1 MGGRLQWILNCNYLV
16 VSEGKITSL
25 AGDPSSLVLICQ
37 CLLIHRRI
45 KSMKT
50 NWWASK
56 GESQKYCSKSYVQ
69 CLPAVHL
76 KKKKKTGLTSHNYF
90 CICADRSPVP
100 KGRLIYICVHLCHR
114 AGSIWQLVLG
124 FFFFFFWSIM
134 DNFLLVSVSWPV
146 ILEDTPA
153 LHFYNLKHLLQL
165 AFNIALHAVCHVGCL
180 VKNDCFM

>member
-76 KKKKKTGLTSHNYF
+76 KKKKKQVWQAIIISASVQIGLLFQREDLFIYV
-90 CICADRSPVP
+90 CICVTEQ
-100 KGRLIYICVHLCHR
+100 GLY
-114 AGSIWQLVLG
+114 GSLSLVS
-124 FFFFFFWSIM
+124 FFFFFWSIM